1 MMKRNHSM
9 LCALALAAC
18 CFLAGC
24 ANGETTTQTPPQ
36 EPMSTTDTQTTK
48 VSYQL
53 PAVDSVDEKTMTSEA
68 KQLIETIYGVDL
80 TGWEAYYS
88 LTDAAG
94 AGQNDAGISFMG
106 AEGEAPYLADVDQ
119 DRKEIIAVET
129 AAWKAATPSDA
140 AKQTDYIASAKA
152 FAEKYLQAAG
162 LQEAVCYQ
170 PVQPIS
176 GEVTTN
182 SVYVVFPEMQTYIEV
197 SADEGHALVGYR
209 HFADEQALNDF
220 LQRQGKAF

>member
-1 MMKRNHSM
+1 MKRNHSIF
-9 LCALALAAC
+9 CALALAAC

-24 ANGETTTQTPPQ
+24 ANGEITTETPPQ
-36 EPMSTTDTQTTK
+36 EPTSTTDTKTTE

-53 PAVDSVDEKTMTSEA
+53 PTVHDLSESSIANTVLPLLKTMYGADIDGCSISTTLQQPE
-68 KQLIETIYGVDL
+68 LETENE
-80 TGWEAYYS
+80 TFAFTM
-88 LTDAAG
+88 TDG
-94 AGQNDAGISFMG
+94 TL
-106 AEGEAPYLADVDQ
+106 YLADVDSENQ
-119 DRKEIIAVET
+119 IIAIET
-129 AAWKAATPSDA
+129 VAPKSDIPSDA

-152 FAEKYLQAAG
+152 FAEEYLKATG

-182 SVYVVFPEMQTYIEV
+182 SVYVVFPEMQTYVEV
-197 SADEGHALVGYR
+197 SADEGHTLVGYR
-209 HFADEQALNDF
+209 HFADAQAMNDF

>member
-1 MMKRNHSM
+1 MMKRNHSIF
-9 LCALALAAC
+9 CALALAAC

-36 EPMSTTDTQTTK
+36 EPTSTTDTQTTK

-53 PAVDSVDEKTMTSEA
+53 PTVDSVNEKTMTSEA

-152 FAEKYLQAAG
+152 FAEEYLKATG

-182 SVYVVFPEMQTYIEV
+182 SVYVVFPEMQTYVEV
-197 SADEGHALVGYR
+197 SADEGHAPVGYR
-209 HFADEQALNDF
+209 HFADKQALNDF
-220 LQRQGKAF
+220 LERQGKAF

>member
-1 MMKRNHSM
+1 MKRNHSIF
-9 LCALALAAC
+9 CALALAAC

-24 ANGETTTQTPPQ
+24 ANGETTTETPPQ
-36 EPMSTTDTQTTK
+36 EPTSTTDTKTPE

-53 PAVDSVDEKTMTSEA
+53 PTVDSVDEKTMTSEA
-68 KQLIETIYGVDL
+68 KQLIESIYGVDL

-106 AEGEAPYLADVDQ
+106 AEGEAPYLAEIDQ
-119 DRKEIIAVET
+119 ESKEIISVET
-129 AAWKAATPSDA
+129 AAWKAATKSDI
-140 AKQTDYIASAKA
+140 AKQADYVSAAKA
-152 FAEKYLQAAG
+152 FAEEYLQAAG

-176 GEVTTN
+176 WEVTTN
-182 SVYVVFPEMQTYIEV
+182 SVYVVFPEMQTYVEV

-209 HFADEQALNDF
+209 HFADAQALNDF

>member
-1 MMKRNHSM
+1 MMKRNHSIF
-9 LCALALAAC
+9 CALALAAC

-36 EPMSTTDTQTTK
+36 EPTSTTDTQTTK

-53 PAVDSVDEKTMTSEA
+53 PTVDSVNEKTMTSEA

-170 PVQPIS
+170 PIQPIR

-182 SVYVVFPEMQTYIEV
+182 SVYVVFPEMQTYVEV

-220 LQRQGKAF
+220 LQRQGKVF

>member
-1 MMKRNHSM
+1 MKRNHSIF
-9 LCALALAAC
+9 CALALAAC

-36 EPMSTTDTQTTK
+36 EPTSTTDTQTTE

-53 PAVDSVDEKTMTSEA
+53 PSVRYLSDLSSIANTVLPLLKTMYGADIDGCSISSTLQQPE
-68 KQLIETIYGVDL
+68 LETENK
-80 TGWEAYYS
+80 TFAFTM
-88 LTDAAG
+88 TDG
-94 AGQNDAGISFMG
+94 TL
-106 AEGEAPYLADVDQ
+106 YLADIDSENNQIVA
-119 DRKEIIAVET
+119 IET
-129 AAWKAATPSDA
+129 VAPKSDVPSDA
-140 AKQTDYIASAKA
+140 AKQEEYIAAAKA
-152 FAEKYLQAAG
+152 FAEEYLQAAG

-182 SVYVVFPEMQTYIEV
+182 SVYVVFPEMQTYAEV

-220 LQRQGKAF
+220 LERQGKAF

>member
-1 MMKRNHSM
+1 MMKRNHSIF
-9 LCALALAAC
+9 CALALAAC

-24 ANGETTTQTPPQ
+24 ANGETTAGTPPQ
-36 EPMSTTDTQTTK
+36 EPTSATDTTTAE

-53 PAVDSVDEKTMTSEA
+53 PTVHYLSEGSIANTVLPLLKTMYGADIDGCSISTTLQQPE
-68 KQLIETIYGVDL
+68 LETENK
-80 TGWEAYYS
+80 TFAFTM
-88 LTDAAG
+88 TDG
-94 AGQNDAGISFMG
+94 TL
-106 AEGEAPYLADVDQ
+106 YLADVDSENKQ
-119 DRKEIIAVET
+119 VVAIET
-129 AAWKAATPSDA
+129 VAPKSDVPSDA
-140 AKQTDYIASAKA
+140 AKQTDYIAAAKA
-152 FAEKYLQAAG
+152 FAEEYLQAAG

-182 SVYVVFPEMQTYIEV
+182 SVYVVFPEMQTYVEV

-220 LQRQGKAF
+220 LERQGKAF

>member
-1 MMKRNHSM
+1 MMKRNHSIF
-9 LCALALAAC
+9 CALALAAC

-24 ANGETTTQTPPQ
+24 ANGETTTQTTPQ
-36 EPMSTTDTQTTK
+36 EPTSTTDTKTTE

-53 PAVDSVDEKTMTSEA
+53 PTVHYLSETSIANTVLPLLKTM
-68 KQLIETIYGVDL
+68 YGADIDGCSISTTL
-80 TGWEAYYS
+80 QQPELKTENKTFAFTM
-88 LTDAAG
+88 TD
-94 AGQNDAGISFMG
+94 GIL
-106 AEGEAPYLADVDQ
+106 YLADVDSESKQ
-119 DRKEIIAVET
+119 VVAIET
-129 AAWKAATPSDA
+129 VAPKSDVPSDA
-140 AKQTDYIASAKA
+140 AKQEEYIAAAKA
-152 FAEKYLQAAG
+152 FAEEYLKAAG

-182 SVYVVFPEMQTYIEV
+182 SVYVVFPEMQTYVEV

-220 LQRQGKAF
+220 LERQGKAF

>member
-1 MMKRNHSM
+1 MKRNHSIF
-9 LCALALAAC
+9 CALALAAC

-36 EPMSTTDTQTTK
+36 EPTSATDTQTTE

-53 PAVDSVDEKTMTSEA
+53 PTVDSVDEKTMTSEA

-94 AGQNDAGISFMG
+94 VGQNYAGISFMG
-106 AEGEAPYLADVDQ
+106 AEGEAPYLADIDSENNQIVA
-119 DRKEIIAVET
+119 IET
-129 AAWKAATPSDA
+129 VAPESDIPSDA
-140 AKQTDYIASAKA
+140 AKQEEYIAAAKA
-152 FAEKYLQAAG
+152 FAEEYLQAAG

-182 SVYVVFPEMQTYIEV
+182 SVYVVFPEMQTYVEV

-220 LQRQGKAF
+220 LERQGKAF

>member
-1 MMKRNHSM
+1 MKRNHSIF
-9 LCALALAAC
+9 CALALAAC

-36 EPMSTTDTQTTK
+36 EPTSATDTKATE

-53 PAVDSVDEKTMTSEA
+53 PTVDSVDEKTMTSEA

-94 AGQNDAGISFMG
+94 VGQNYAGISFMG
-106 AEGEAPYLADVDQ
+106 AEGEAPYLADVDSESKQ
-119 DRKEIIAVET
+119 VVAIET
-129 AAWKAATPSDA
+129 VAPKSDVPSDA
-140 AKQTDYIASAKA
+140 AKQEEYIAAAKA
-152 FAEKYLQAAG
+152 FAEEYLQAAG

-182 SVYVVFPEMQTYIEV
+182 SVYVVFPEMQTYVEV

-220 LQRQGKAF
+220 LERQGKAF

>member
-1 MMKRNHSM
+1 MKRNHSIF
-9 LCALALAAC
+9 CALALAAC

-36 EPMSTTDTQTTK
+36 EPTSTTDTQTTK

-53 PAVDSVDEKTMTSEA
+53 PAVDSVDEKTMTREA

-106 AEGEAPYLADVDQ
+106 AEGEAPYLAEIDQ
-119 DRKEIIAVET
+119 ESKEIISVET
-129 AAWKAATPSDA
+129 AAWKAATPSDI
-140 AKQTDYIASAKA
+140 AKQADYVSAAKA
-152 FAEKYLQAAG
+152 FAEEYLQAAG

-182 SVYVVFPEMQTYIEV
+182 SVYVVFPEMQTYVEV

-209 HFADEQALNDF
+209 HFADAQALNDF

>member
-1 MMKRNHSM
+1 M
-9 LCALALAAC
+9 LRPTNAPATPA
-18 CFLAGC
+18 
-24 ANGETTTQTPPQ
+24 TTT
-36 EPMSTTDTQTTK
+36 K
-48 VSYQL
+48 LSYQL
-53 PAVDSVDEKTMTSEA
+53 PTVDSMDHEALTSQV
-68 KQLIETIYGVDL
+68 KQLIETIYGIDL

-88 LTDAAG
+88 VADTTGKDEESVAFTG
-94 AGQNDAGISFMG
+94 AD
-106 AEGEAPYLADVDQ
+106 GEAPYVADIDPESKQVVA
-119 DRKEIIAVET
+119 IET
-129 AAWKAATPSDA
+129 AAPKSAVPSDA

-152 FAEKYLQAAG
+152 FAEEYLQAAG

-182 SVYVVFPEMQTYIEV
+182 SVYVVFPEMQTYVEV

-220 LQRQGKAF
+220 LERQGKAF

>member
-1 MMKRNHSM
+1 MMKRNHSIF
-9 LCALALAAC
+9 CALALAAC

-24 ANGETTTQTPPQ
+24 ANGETTTETPPQ
-36 EPMSTTDTQTTK
+36 EPTSTADTQTTE
-48 VSYQL
+48 VSYRL
-53 PAVDSVDEKTMTSEA
+53 PTVDSVDEKTMTSEA

-94 AGQNDAGISFMG
+94 VGQNDAGISFMG
-106 AEGEAPYLADVDQ
+106 AEGEAPYLAEIDQ
-119 DRKEIIAVET
+119 ESKEIISVET

-140 AKQTDYIASAKA
+140 AKQTDYIAAAKA
-152 FAEKYLQAAG
+152 FAEEYLQAAG

-170 PVQPIS
+170 PVQPIR

-182 SVYVVFPEMQTYIEV
+182 SVYVVFPEMQTYVEV

-220 LQRQGKAF
+220 LQRKAF

>member
-1 MMKRNHSM
+1 MMKRNHSIF
-9 LCALALAAC
+9 CALALAAC

-36 EPMSTTDTQTTK
+36 EPTSTTDTQTTK

-53 PAVDSVDEKTMTSEA
+53 PTVHYLSDLSSIANTVLPLLKTMYGADIDGCSISTTLQQPEL
-68 KQLIETIYGVDL
+68 KTENETFAF
-80 TGWEAYYS
+80 TM
-88 LTDAAG
+88 TD
-94 AGQNDAGISFMG
+94 GIL
-106 AEGEAPYLADVDQ
+106 YLADVDSESKQ
-119 DRKEIIAVET
+119 VVAIET
-129 AAWKAATPSDA
+129 VAPKSDVPSDA
-140 AKQTDYIASAKA
+140 AKQTDYIAAAKA
-152 FAEKYLQAAG
+152 FAEEYLQAAG

-182 SVYVVFPEMQTYIEV
+182 SVYVVFPEMQTYVEV

-209 HFADEQALNDF
+209 HFADAQALNDF

>member
-1 MMKRNHSM
+1 MMKRNHSIF
-9 LCALALAAC
+9 CALALAAC

-36 EPMSTTDTQTTK
+36 EPTSTTDTQTTE

-53 PAVDSVDEKTMTSEA
+53 PTVHYLSDLSSIANTVLPLLKTMYGADIDGCSISSTLQQPE
-68 KQLIETIYGVDL
+68 LETENK
-80 TGWEAYYS
+80 TFAFTM
-88 LTDAAG
+88 TD
-94 AGQNDAGISFMG
+94 GIL
-106 AEGEAPYLADVDQ
+106 YLADVDSESKQ
-119 DRKEIIAVET
+119 VVAIET
-129 AAWKAATPSDA
+129 VAPKSDVPSDA
-140 AKQTDYIASAKA
+140 AKQEEYIAAAKA
-152 FAEKYLQAAG
+152 FAEEYLQAAG

-182 SVYVVFPEMQTYIEV
+182 SVYVVFPEMQTYVEV

-209 HFADEQALNDF
+209 HFADEQALGQF
-220 LQRQGKAF
+220 LERQGKAF

>member
-1 MMKRNHSM
+1 MMKRNHSIF
-9 LCALALAAC
+9 CALALAAC

-24 ANGETTTQTPPQ
+24 ANGETTTETPPQ
-36 EPMSTTDTQTTK
+36 DPTSTTDTQTTE

-53 PAVDSVDEKTMTSEA
+53 PTVDSVDEKTMTSEA

-94 AGQNDAGISFMG
+94 VGQNYAGISFMG
-106 AEGEAPYLADVDQ
+106 AEGEAPYLADVDSESKQ
-119 DRKEIIAVET
+119 VVAIET
-129 AAWKAATPSDA
+129 VAPKSDVPSDA
-140 AKQTDYIASAKA
+140 AKQTDYIAAAKA
-152 FAEKYLQAAG
+152 FAEEYLQAAG

-182 SVYVVFPEMQTYIEV
+182 SVYVVFPEMQTYVEV

-220 LQRQGKAF
+220 LERQGKAF

>member
-1 MMKRNHSM
+1 MMKRNHSIF
-9 LCALALAAC
+9 CALALAAC

-36 EPMSTTDTQTTK
+36 EPTSTTDTQTTK

-53 PAVDSVDEKTMTSEA
+53 PTVDSVNEKTMTSEA

-106 AEGEAPYLADVDQ
+106 AEGEAPYLAEIDQ
-119 DRKEIIAVET
+119 ESKEIISVET
-129 AAWKAATPSDA
+129 AAWKAATPSDI
-140 AKQTDYIASAKA
+140 AKQADYVSAAKA

-170 PVQPIS
+170 PVQPIR

-182 SVYVVFPEMQTYIEV
+182 SVYVVFPEMQTYVEV

-209 HFADEQALNDF
+209 HFADAQALNDF

>member
-1 MMKRNHSM
+1 MKRNHSIF
-9 LCALALAAC
+9 CALALAAC
-18 CFLAGC
+18 CFLTGC

-36 EPMSTTDTQTTK
+36 EPTSTTDTKTTE

-53 PAVDSVDEKTMTSEA
+53 PTVHYLSESSIANTVLPLLKTMYGADIDVCSITLQQPE
-68 KQLIETIYGVDL
+68 LETENKTLAFTV
-80 TGWEAYYS
+80 
-88 LTDAAG
+88 TDG
-94 AGQNDAGISFMG
+94 T
-106 AEGEAPYLADVDQ
+106 PYLADIDPETKQVVA
-119 DRKEIIAVET
+119 IET
-129 AAWKAATPSDA
+129 AAPKSAVPSDA

-152 FAEKYLQAAG
+152 FAEEYLKAAG

-182 SVYVVFPEMQTYIEV
+182 SVYVVFPEMQTYVEV

-209 HFADEQALNDF
+209 HFADAQALNDF